1 MRDYISSSVQ
11 NAQKQ
16 LEDLERQESIIR
28 ESRGAENRAKRDEAE
43 KRAKAIRETLLIS
56 LPPAA
61 IYEFLNVTGQQ
72 GNAAVNFRTRWQESN
87 LKVDCLR
94 ELAEKWEKGGPYYR
108 QVFEI
113 PKVDL
118 DVLPAYSFVIQFTFA
133 LAQPYIS
140 RDEQDFYI
148 IDNPVRKDKVF
159 GFPYIASTSWKG
171 SLRAALWQSGHREQ
185 DEPIRRLFGNEKGA
199 EDQKNFRAGRLY
211 FYPTFFTHRSLEIIN
226 PQDRRLR
233 SGKDPILFESVPKDT
248 PGVFTLLYV
257 PFDLI
262 GENEQETRTE
272 VAEDLQL
279 VATGLQAMFRTY
291 GFGAKTSSG
300 FGLARETLSPTGIL
314 RLQANTSAIQKQG
327 KVASP
332 KPAPPG
338 LPRYLEAIGRLRPEY
353 RTPEGT
359 FRERS
364 EEELKKMSKSDR
376 QMYDKARSWWEREGK
391 HLAEQSEVPA
401 AIEPEPE
408 AQAPS
413 VAILEWPFES
423 FQKLVECAKEIMEPL
438 KSPLTR

>member
-1 MRDYISSSVQ
+1 MRDYVSHQVQ
-11 NAQKQ
+11 NVSSIID
-16 LEDLERQESIIR
+16 DLERQER
-28 ESRGAENRAKRDEAE
+28 AAEGAKRQKNQQHRAIAEENVRRDREQLLREAQPAVVYE
-43 KRAKAIRETLLIS
+43 LLVATQKS
-56 LPPAA
+56 DATA
-61 IYEFLNVTGQQ
+61 
-72 GNAAVNFRTRWQESN
+72 FRTVWQN
-87 LKVDCLR
+87 QNRLVTDCLQPLLKNWR
-94 ELAEKWEKGGPYYR
+94 EGRDYWRIFATPTIDLA
-108 QVFEI
+108 I
-113 PKVDL
+113 
-118 DVLPAYSFVIQFTFA
+118 LPAYSWMIQFTFT

-159 GFPYIASTSWKG
+159 RLPYVASTSWKG
-171 SLRAALWQSGHREQ
+171 SLRAALWQLEHREQ

-211 FYPTFFTHRSLEIIN
+211 FYPTFFTHKSLEIIN

-272 VAEDLQL
+272 VAGDLQL
-279 VATGLQAMFRTY
+279 VADGLQAMFRTY

-300 FGLARETLSPTGIL
+300 FGLGRETLSPTGIL
-314 RLQANTSAIQKQG
+314 RLQANTSAIQKQE
-327 KVASP
+327 KVASL

-338 LPRYLEAIGRLRPEY
+338 LPRYLEATGRLRPEY

-359 FRERS
+359 FRERA
-364 EEELKKMSKSDR
+364 EGEIKKMSKSDR

-391 HLAEQSEVPA
+391 HLAEQSEAPA
-401 AIEPEPE
+401 SVETEPE

-413 VAILEWPFES
+413 VATLEWSFES
-423 FQKLVECAKEIMEPL
+423 FQKLVERAKEIVELL
-438 KSPLTR
+438 KSPMAR